1 MAKGV
6 GLKYIFSEP
15 RLLKVRKTDHARV
28 QKMQPAAPKRKENPV
43 DAAVL
48 QRLNINEP
56 MASDTAVTPTGSPNS
71 PVVSSSAE
79 SGSEDDIDEFDGKTV
94 VPANSVKVTA
104 AAEELEEKAKAFG
117 DTDADMD

>member
-1 MAKGV
+1 M
-6 GLKYIFSEP
+6 
-15 RLLKVRKTDHARV
+15 
-28 QKMQPAAPKRKENPV
+28 KEIPV

-71 PVVSSSAE
+71 LVVSSSAE

-94 VPANSVKVTA
+94 VPANSVKVTV
-104 AAEELEEKAKAFG
+104 
-117 DTDADMD
+117 

>member
-1 MAKGV
+1 
-6 GLKYIFSEP
+6 
-15 RLLKVRKTDHARV
+15 
-28 QKMQPAAPKRKENPV
+28 MQPAAPKRKENPV